1 MEISHADYTL
11 QVGSSSLQNVM
22 GGLRKVFVSDPG
34 LPLQLFITIP
44 IIAAG
49 IVLQMNAVQWLLII
63 FVTLLFLVAGICRTA
78 ALLQVSN
85 DTSLSSF
92 QASRIK
98 CMGTAIV
105 VITAGLS
112 LFTYLMVFVPKI
124 ITLL

>member
-1 MEISHADYTL
+1 MDYT
-11 QVGSSSLQNVM
+11 QPDYTFQAGSSSLPNVIS
-22 GGLRKVFVSDPG
+22 GLRKVFARDPA
-34 LPLQLFITIP
+34 LTVQFFLVIP
-44 IIAAG
+44 VIAGG
-49 IVLQMNAVQWLLII
+49 IVLQMNAVQWMLII
-63 FVTLLFLVAGICRTA
+63 FVTLLFLVAGVLRTA
-78 ALLQVSN
+78 ALLQVNN